1 MRQTTHK
8 KKSVADSKST
18 QDKILS
24 AATKVFAE
32 HGFRDATTRMI
43 CSEARVNVALVN
55 YYFRSKAELY
65 KAVIAALFE
74 NTGKPLMA
82 IPDTVYD
89 EATWRKAMETWIRRS
104 LAICAA
110 SKPPDLWVARLMGM
124 EECVPSDLTQDIED
138 KFAKPVRQC
147 FARLLRMAMKKD
159 DPVEVSLWASTVN
172 AQCVIYA
179 LTKQGWA
186 ARFCLPDMPI
196 KDWLEKVAEHICAGI
211 FARLSFQR
219 KVD

>member
-1 MRQTTHK
+1 MQKEKPK
-8 KKSVADSKST
+8 KRAKPAPAST
-18 QDKILS
+18 QEKILL

-43 CSEARVNVALVN
+43 CAEARVNVALVN

-74 NTGKPLMA
+74 GTGKPLMA
-82 IPDTVYD
+82 IPDTVCD
-89 EATWRKAMETWIRRS
+89 EASWRRAMETWIRRS

-110 SKPPDLWVARLMGM
+110 SKPPELWVARLMGM
-124 EECVPSDLTQDIED
+124 EECVPSDLAQDIED

-147 FARLLRMAMKKD
+147 FARLLRMAMKED
-159 DPVEVSLWASTVN
+159 DPVAVSLWASTVN

-186 ARFCLPDMPI
+186 ARFCRPEMEI
-196 KDWLEKVAEHICAGI
+196 KEWLEKVAEHICAGI

-219 KVD
+219 MVD